1 MAVLN
6 LGTIEPGKTSLF
18 NVSATSTETGVLFT
32 YKYKQ
37 GRLPAGLTIQ
47 PDGEIEG
54 IVGDRYYEL
63 DNGLTTFDT
72 VDTVETTTVD
82 HEYTFTVTATGSD
95 FELTTSNQQ
104 FKIKIS
110 TPYSDSHT
118 SVHAEAGLDIVQRT
132 RFIQQYSNN
141 NIFDNSNLYRPGDKN
156 FGVAKRLRMLLMSGI
171 KTTHIKEY
179 VNEMLTNFSNKTVYL
194 GDLSIAKAKNNSGIT
209 IYEVL
214 YYPVVDSIDGIS
226 SSQYIGGDAS
236 IPFRVTDVVKTN
248 NSLYTADLSHYQTVY
263 PNSLKNMR
271 GRLDDVG
278 QVTGEFLP
286 RWMRSTQ
293 DSGNALGWIP
303 AIPIAYCKP
312 GTSAQIKYN
321 VETKGLKI
329 KSMPFSFN
337 DISIDNHLG
346 TTLDQTI
353 QTVTR
358 TGDGTTRTFTITTYV
373 GDDSTTK
380 SHTISSAKSVRI
392 TVDTVFQSPHN
403 NKQKNK
409 KTDNTNILSDSN
421 FGTTDGQFYDMIYHT
436 GTEQTADS
444 TNNTTDPI
452 TITANNSNLRSTTI
466 TFIEP
471 PASGSSII
479 ITRKH
484 NVGFDTKNLATFDYT
499 ERSQTDTSNAGD
511 DSTATFTIY
520 FIPKAT
526 PTVKVGNAT
535 ITAFTYTTNTITFT
549 NIPKDYT
556 CDSKPITTDGSES
569 TNSETNILADMTGAE
584 ISVTGVP
591 LETTFDN
598 NGTTFG
604 FGLISFDIG
613 RNSTRTLPIPKQ
625 DLMHD
630 QGFAIQRYEV

>member
-54 IVGDRYYEL
+54 IVGDHYYEL
-63 DNGLTTFDT
+63 DNSLTTFDT
-72 VDTVETTTVD
+72 VDTVETTTID

-118 SVHAEAGLDIVQRT
+118 SVHAEAGLDIIQRT
-132 RFIQQYSNN
+132 RFIEQYSNN

-303 AIPIAYCKP
+303 SIPIAYCKP
-312 GTSAQIKYN
+312 GTSAQVKYN
-321 VETKGLKI
+321 VETNGLDI
-329 KSMPFSFN
+329 KSIPFSFN

-346 TTLDQTI
+346 TTFDQTI
-353 QTVTR
+353 QTITR
-358 TGDGTTRTFTITTYV
+358 TGDGTNKKFTVTTYE

-380 SHTISSAKSVRI
+380 SHTISSSKCIRV
-392 TVDTVFQSPHN
+392 TVDDVFQDPSLY
-403 NKQKNK
+403 
-409 KTDNTNILSDSN
+409 TLGLTADSSNTSDSN
-421 FGTTDGQFYDMIYHT
+421 
-436 GTEQTADS
+436 TELAD
-444 TNNTTDPI
+444 
-452 TITANNSNLRSTTI
+452 ANGGRSTTI
-466 TFIEP
+466 VFTTAPI
-471 PASGSSII
+471 SSSSII

-484 NVGFDTKNLATFDYT
+484 NIGFDTRNSATFDSLT
-499 ERSQTDTSNAGD
+499 
-511 DSTATFTIY
+511 
-520 FIPKAT
+520 
-526 PTVKVGNAT
+526 
-535 ITAFTYTTNTITFT
+535 
-549 NIPKDYT
+549 
-556 CDSKPITTDGSES
+556 
-569 TNSETNILADMTGAE
+569 
-584 ISVTGVP
+584 
-591 LETTFDN
+591 TTFDN
-598 NGTTFG
+598 NGTIFG
-604 FGLISFDIG
+604 FGIISFDIG

-625 DLMHD
+625 DLIHD